1 MGKREYTDYQRS
13 VISGYY
19 EHKDTIM
26 LERLQDLVGQLYLAQ
41 TPQKKDQLWQRVQK
55 AMANLG
61 VPKGIADHIMTQKD
75 PQILAKNIQDWL
87 KARKP

>member
-26 LERLQDLVGQLYLAQ
+26 LQRLQELVGELYLADSQ
-41 TPQKKDQLWQRVQK
+41 QKKARLWQRVEK

-61 VPKGIADHIMTQKD
+61 VPKGIADHIMSKQD

-87 KARKP
+87 RMCRA